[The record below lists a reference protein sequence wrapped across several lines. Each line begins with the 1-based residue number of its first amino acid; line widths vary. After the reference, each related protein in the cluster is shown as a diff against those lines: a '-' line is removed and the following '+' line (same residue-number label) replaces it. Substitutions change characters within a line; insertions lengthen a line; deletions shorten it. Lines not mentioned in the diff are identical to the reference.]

1 MRFVSMTGLLS
12 VAPPFCSQVAR
23 SSPRWH
29 DSCPLARPA
38 RRPPPGTASE
48 PPAGSGAQRGEACPK
63 QAVADDESAGEQV
76 MTTTPMID
84 AGSRDRA
91 ALSVDGT
98 LPVDVGHVAV
108 VRV

>member
-29 DSCPLARPA
+29 DSCPSPA
-38 RRPPPGTASE
+38 PHADHD
-48 PPAGSGAQRGEACPK
+48 PAPLPSHRLGPGAQRGEACPK